1 MIPLTKLPG
10 GSEIYDIDC
19 TMRLADGETLV
30 SVDSMT
36 FLPALT
42 GADAL
47 SFGSTA
53 INSVQITYDDGRVA
67 PIGKVVQVRILGG
80 TAAPNQPKRE
90 YSVIA
95 TCTSSLGN
103 TIVAKA
109 PLQVLTLAPLNN
121 LP

>member
-1 MIPLTKLPG
+1 MIALTKLPG

-19 TMRLADGETLV
+19 TMRLAAGETLV
-30 SVDSMT
+30 SVDSMS

-47 SFGSTA
+47 SFGATA
-53 INSVQITYDDGRVA
+53 INSTQITYDDGRVA

-80 TAAPNQPKRE
+80 SAAANQPKRE

-95 TCTSSLGN
+95 TCTTSAGN
-103 TIVAKA
+103 ILVARA